1 MVARFGTVTGTR
13 VALALALALV
23 LLGGAAGCAGQP
35 PSTQAPGRHPTQ
47 SAESGQNRS
56 GTTADRPATTGF
68 TLVAT
73 GDILPHDS
81 VIEQARR
88 DAGGRG
94 HDFRRML
101 SGAAPAIAGAD
112 LAICHMET
120 VFGAADGPF
129 SGYPTFLTPPQIAQ
143 AVRDTGYHSCS
154 TASNHTLDAG
164 RAGVVRT
171 LDAMDAAGLRHVG
184 SARSATERAR
194 PPILRAGDARVAH
207 LAYTYGSNV
216 SPGTDPVRMAK
227 PKSWLVNLI
236 DPDRIIA
243 DARAARRSGADVV
256 VVSTHW
262 GTEWQEEPDEDQ
274 LRLADQLTASRFH
287 GRRDIDLIIGTHA
300 HVPQAYEKVNGTW
313 VVYGMGDQ
321 LVGEMSDPRGAMGS
335 AARFAFAPP
344 KRPGGAWRVTRA
356 EYVPHLV
363 VNRPRVDIVN
373 LARGRGRA
381 DEPGEYR
388 RAREL
393 ISRAVLSRGAADDG
407 LVMGR

>member
-1 MVARFGTVTGTR
+1 MARFSTGTR
-13 VALALALALV
+13 VAAALALALAV
-23 LLGGAAGCAGQP
+23 FGGATGCGGTPQP
-35 PSTQAPGRHPTQ
+35 PQSRGQDAAQPT
-47 SAESGQNRS
+47 ENEQNRS
-56 GTTADRPATTGF
+56 GATAVRPAGTGF

-88 DAGGRG
+88 DAGGEG
-94 HDFRRML
+94 YDFRRML
-101 SGAAPAIAGAD
+101 SGAAPALAGAD

-120 VFGAADGPF
+120 VYGAANGPF
-129 SGYPTFLTPPQIAQ
+129 SGYPNFLTPPQIAQ

-207 LAYTYGSNV
+207 LAYTHGSNV
-216 SPGTDPVRMAK
+216 SFGTDPVRMAK
-227 PKSWLVNLI
+227 PKPWLVNLI
-236 DPDRIIA
+236 NTRRIIA
-243 DARAARRSGADVV
+243 DARAARRAGADVV

-262 GTEWQEEPDEDQ
+262 GTEGQEAPDEDQ
-274 LRLADQLTASRFH
+274 LRLADRLTASRTK

-321 LVGEMSDPRGAMGS
+321 LVGEMSDPRGSMGS
-335 AARFAFAPP
+335 AARFTFRPP
-344 KRPGGAWRVTRA
+344 KRPGEAWRVVRA

-373 LARGRGRA
+373 LARSRGRA